1 MTEEL
6 VTIAYEFSPLK
17 ANLIRTRLEADGIE
31 CFLAGE
37 TLTSVVGSFSHA
49 AASWEHP
56 EGNIAIQVRASDAD
70 EARAILQELEVPRE
84 DGSDEDD
91 SDEDGEV
98 VKETRLADLFFRLF
112 ISAWLS
118 YVAFAATGAV
128 VGGFWGSFDRTAGT
142 LAGIGTF
149 ILLSI
154 LAFKKSFKS
163 ER

>member
-6 VTIAYEFSPLK
+6 VAIAYEFSPLK

-37 TLTSVVGSFSHA
+37 ILTSVVGSFSHA

-56 EGNIAIQVRASDAD
+56 EGNIAIQVRASEAD
-70 EARAILQELEVPRE
+70 EAREILQELKVGR
-84 DGSDEDD
+84 SDDD
-91 SDEDGEV
+91 DEYGDTQIESGIN
-98 VKETRLADLFFRLF
+98 LAVTLLRLF
-112 ISAWLS
+112 VITSLSLAAMTLIGSVIDNGWLS
-118 YVAFAATGAV
+118 GF
-128 VGGFWGSFDRTAGT
+128 VGIS
-142 LAGIGTF
+142 TF
-149 ILLSI
+149 VGLSI